1 MQVLLLANTFH
12 QLKPDSPSSPRTPR
26 NSLQYPAS
34 SHDDT
39 YLCCKD
45 FSMQNPQY
53 HSLIKAALAED
64 IGSGDHSSNCAF
76 PEGTQGEMKLLV
88 KEEGILAGIAAAQ
101 EVFAMVDAEIEMELL
116 LKDGDAVKPGDI
128 AFRLKGPAHSLL
140 QGERLALNLMQRMS
154 GIATKTRRLV
164 DTISH
169 TKAKLLDTR
178 KTTPHLRVFEKEAV
192 RVGGGQNHRFGLY
205 DMIMLKDNH
214 IDFAGGVKQAIQ
226 KAIEYKSANN
236 LDIPIEV
243 EVRNFGELADVL
255 ESEGVLR
262 VMFDNFSVADTR
274 KAVQLVNGQI
284 QTESSGGIT
293 GETLVAYA
301 ETGVDFISMG
311 ALTHSVMGLDMSLKT
326 ILR

>member
-1 MQVLLLANTFH
+1 MNNTH
-12 QLKPDSPSSPRTPR
+12 
-26 NSLQYPAS
+26 
-34 SHDDT
+34 
-39 YLCCKD
+39 
-45 FSMQNPQY
+45 Y

-76 PEGTQGEMKLLV
+76 PVGMQGEMRLLV
-88 KEEGILAGIAAAQ
+88 KEEGILAGVKAAR
-101 EVFAMVDAEIEMELL
+101 EVFALVDPAVEMEVLME
-116 LKDGDAVKPGDI
+116 DGAAVKVGDV

-154 GIATKTRRLV
+154 GIATKTRKLV
-164 DTISH
+164 DRISH

-192 RVGGGQNHRFGLY
+192 RIGGGKNHRMGLY

-214 IDFAGGVKQAIQ
+214 IDFAGGVKPAIA
-226 KAIEYKSANN
+226 KALAYKEEHQ

-243 EVRNFGELADVL
+243 EVRDFKELQEVL
-255 ESEGVLR
+255 ESEGILR
-262 VMFDNFSVADTR
+262 VMFDNFSVADTK
-274 KAVQLVNGQI
+274 KAVALVNGQI
-284 QTESSGGIT
+284 ETESSGGIT

-301 ETGVDFISMG
+301 ETGVDYISMG

-326 ILR
+326 VLGRRT